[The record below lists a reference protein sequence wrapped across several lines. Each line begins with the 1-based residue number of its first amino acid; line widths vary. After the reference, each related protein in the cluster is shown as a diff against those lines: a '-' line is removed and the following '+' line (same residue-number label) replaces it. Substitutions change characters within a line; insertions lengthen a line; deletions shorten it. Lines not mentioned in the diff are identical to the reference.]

1 MSAYIRIDIVDIAD
15 MAKLMAN
22 AILILK
28 TISR

>member
-1 MSAYIRIDIVDIAD
+1 MSAYIRIDIVD